1 MSEQKW
7 QRLIDARKARGLS
20 QEEAA
25 KQCGVSNMTWSRWE
39 RLATTPDIEAL
50 KKISKGLKVSAD
62 YLIEN
67 DEYLAFTPEQVDVLS
82 NAADILKS
90 KFN

>member
-7 QRLIDARKARGLS
+7 QRLIDARKSRGLS

-25 KQCGVSNMTWSRWE
+25 KQCGVSSMTWSRWE
-39 RLATTPDIEAL
+39 RQATSPDIEAL
-50 KKISKGLKVSAD
+50 KKICKGLKVSAD
-62 YLIEN
+62 FLIEN
-67 DEYLAFTPEQVDVLS
+67 DGFMEFTPDQIGVLT
-82 NAADILKS
+82 NAADIIKT